1 MVGITYAINL
11 LVFIL
16 CAGVVVSIVVL
27 VPLAV
32 YTIPYDLWVGSQNT
46 RGKHK
51 DKRKEP
57 FFRSV
62 RNATRLY
69 IAWITRREPTF

>member
-1 MVGITYAINL
+1 M
-11 LVFIL
+11 VFIWGAIKVLIFAL
-16 CAGVVVSIVVL
+16 CAGVVVTVVIL
-27 VPLAV
+27 VPLTI
-32 YTIPYDLWVGSQNT
+32 YTIPYALWVGSQNT

-51 DKRKEP
+51 DKKGEK

-69 IAWITRREPTF
+69 KSWITHTEPTF